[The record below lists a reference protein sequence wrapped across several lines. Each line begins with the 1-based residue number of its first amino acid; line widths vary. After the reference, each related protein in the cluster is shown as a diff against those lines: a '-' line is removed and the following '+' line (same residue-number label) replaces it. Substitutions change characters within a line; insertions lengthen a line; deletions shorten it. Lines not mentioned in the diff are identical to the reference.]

1 MNMSKKI
8 LFIMSFIFSSAL
20 FSQTINW
27 SGIIK
32 NNNGEPM
39 ENTNVTLRFSIL
51 ETGSDNSI
59 YTETHSIQT
68 NSAGFVSAEIGNGTP
83 TQGIFSSIDWS
94 KKYKLK
100 TELDAGNGN
109 IVLGTSEMKS
119 VPYAN
124 SAFTSKELKKGSTGI
139 SIDEN
144 NFKIAL
150 TVNGNETGSFW
161 GDGGKLQLDYLGGS
175 GNGELYVDAQGTI
188 ERKSP
193 VTKTRYLSISGAAL
207 AGDNDDFHP
216 QYGVYST
223 IAGFNRMHAPVYLPD
238 NAVITNMKVVYFDN
252 STAEISISLLSHT
265 DTSQT
270 GSLIAGIN
278 TTNAAQ
284 WQTINAAASGG
295 LVNNQ
300 EKSYTL
306 SVHCLNWEGNYEK
319 AGIRRIVIT
328 YEVTE

>member
-1 MNMSKKI
+1 MNVLNKLLFIII
-8 LFIMSFIFSSAL
+8 LFTTSTIYA
-20 FSQTINW
+20 QTINW
-27 SGIIK
+27 SGVVK
-32 NNNGEPM
+32 HDNGEPM
-39 ENTNVTLRFSIL
+39 ENADVTLKFSIL
-51 ETGSDNSI
+51 ENDTENLVYS
-59 YTETHSIQT
+59 ETHSTQT
-68 NSAGFVSAEIGNGTP
+68 NSTGFVNAEIGNGTP
-83 TQGIFSSIDWS
+83 TQGTFSSIDWS
-94 KKYKLK
+94 EKYKLK
-100 TELDAGNGN
+100 AELDAGNGN

-124 SAFTSKELKKGSTGI
+124 SAITSKELKKGNTGI
-139 SIDEN
+139 SIEDN
-144 NFKIAL
+144 NLKIAL

-193 VTKTRYLSISGAAL
+193 VTKTKFLSISGAAL

-223 IAGFNRMHAPVYLPD
+223 ITGFNRMHAPVYFPD

-270 GSLIAGIN
+270 GTLVAGIN

-284 WQTINAAASGG
+284 WQIINAVATGG

-306 SVHCLNWEGNYEK
+306 SVHCNNWEGNYEK

>member
-1 MNMSKKI
+1 MNVLKKI
-8 LFIMSFIFSSAL
+8 FLILTLLITSAMYA
-20 FSQTINW
+20 QTINW
-27 SGIIK
+27 SGII
-32 NNNGEPM
+32 NDENGEPM
-39 ENTNVTLRFSIL
+39 ENAEVTLKFSIL
-51 ETGSDNSI
+51 ENGTDNLI
-59 YTETHSIQT
+59 YGETHTVQT
-68 NSAGFVSAEIGNGTP
+68 NSAGFVSAEIGNGIP
-83 TQGIFSSIDWS
+83 NQGIFSSIDWS
-94 KKYKLK
+94 EKYDLK
-100 TELDAGNGN
+100 SELDAGSGN

-124 SAFTSKELKKGSTGI
+124 SSLTSGELKKGNTGI
-139 SIDEN
+139 SIEDN
-144 NFKIAL
+144 NLKIAL

-175 GNGELYVDAQGTI
+175 GNGELYVDTQGTI

-193 VTKTRYLSISGAAL
+193 VTKTKFLSISGAAL

-223 IAGFNRMHAPVYLPD
+223 ITGFNRMHAPVYFPD

-270 GSLIAGIN
+270 GTLVAGIN

-284 WQTINAAASGG
+284 WQIINAAATGG

-306 SVHCLNWEGNYEK
+306 SVHCNNWEGNYEK

-328 YEVTE
+328 YEITE